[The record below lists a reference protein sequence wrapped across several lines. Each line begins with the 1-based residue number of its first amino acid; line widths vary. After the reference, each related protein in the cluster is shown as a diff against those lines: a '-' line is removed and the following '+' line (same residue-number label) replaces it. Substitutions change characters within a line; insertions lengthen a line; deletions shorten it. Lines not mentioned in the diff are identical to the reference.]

1 MLNINKGRNKELM
14 SKCRV
19 LWEYT
24 EFVSRVREN
33 YELLKDFR
41 IAVDNAVNSCIH
53 DGILEEYLI
62 SHKSEVDEMCITEY
76 NETETL
82 KILTKEVREES
93 YAEGV
98 ADGVAQGVA
107 QGIAQ
112 GVAQG
117 ERNQQQKTIRRM
129 KEEGMPI
136 GLIAKIMDVT
146 EEYVNTVL

>member
-62 SHKSEVDEMCITEY
+62 SHKSEVVEMCITEY

-98 ADGVAQGVA
+98 
-107 QGIAQ
+107 AQ